1 MEEKKESVEPNNTAV
16 RTALWRAMHV
26 QIDAQPHVLD
36 DETGFKLV
44 APAEDWKQR
53 PDMNPVFSRR
63 VRASMVARARFIEDL
78 VAEQVKLGICQ
89 YVILGAGL
97 DSFAQRQP
105 EIASKLTVFEI
116 DQPGTQTWKKQRLLE
131 LGYGIPEW
139 LRFVS
144 VDFEAGSLWWDELL
158 KSGFDPTKPTVL
170 TCTGLSM
177 YLTTEANKATLQQIA
192 TLAPGSVLA
201 MTYMLPF
208 ELIEEEDHVLQTI
221 SEKGA
226 RASGNPFIS
235 YFSPNEILDLARE
248 AGFADVKNVS
258 ASDLNK
264 LYFTGRTDNLSPA
277 SGEGFLIATI

>member
-1 MEEKKESVEPNNTAV
+1 MEEKKATVEPNNTAV

-26 QIDAQPHVLD
+26 QIDAEPHVLD
-36 DETGFKLV
+36 DEIGFKLV
-44 APAEDWKQR
+44 APAKGWQQR

-78 VAEQVKLGICQ
+78 VAEQVKLGVCQ

-116 DQPGTQTWKKQRLLE
+116 DQPGTQTWKKQQLIE

-144 VDFEAGSLWWDELL
+144 VDFEAGSLWCEELL

-177 YLTTEANKATLQQIA
+177 YLTTEANKATLKQIA

-235 YFSPNEILDLARE
+235 FFSPNEILDLARD

-258 ASDLNK
+258 ASDLNN